1 MSQFSLN
8 EDPNIVVKVRFL
20 EKGKPNPISGEDYL
34 VRLYDKDLFDDDF
47 LGEAIPDENGIATI
61 SFSHDAFSDQNII
74 KESAPD
80 FYFVVLR
87 NGQAFYHT
95 KVLENLNIES
105 AQQFIS
111 GKGEV
116 VDLGTIL
123 VAG

>member
-8 EDPNIVVKVRFL
+8 ENPTILVKVRFI
-20 EKGKPNPISGEDYL
+20 EKGGSNPISGENYL

-61 SFSHDAFSDQNII
+61 SFSHDAFSDLNLI

-87 NGQAFYHT
+87 NGQDFYHT
-95 KVLENLNIES
+95 KVLENFNIES

-116 VDLGTIL
+116 VDLGTFVI
-123 VAG
+123 G